1 MSERNQKQ
9 CIVLLPSG
17 PHYER
22 LFDEILRPI
31 IVESGFVPSR
41 FQPNP
46 PCAIPIDIFVDEI
59 EQADA
64 LFADVSENIPELWI
78 AAGCAA
84 ALGKPFCL
92 ISSSLNSASPLGIQY
107 LPLIPYRPHAFPS
120 DYLQLQRDIA
130 AQLSA
135 VFSSQDA
142 IATPGAEFP
151 TQSPE
156 SAPISDDL
164 ASYEVMALSII
175 DLKASDLGLSP
186 RDLGM
191 EMKIRDSAH
200 LTSHAM
206 NALRRRSF
214 IERRPVQIS
223 YGNEIHISEN
233 LFLTRAGKD
242 WLIRHNRRITTH
254 RSTTRTRDLLLN
266 R

>member
-1 MSERNQKQ
+1 LSDRNQKQ
-9 CIVLLPSG
+9 CIVLLPFG

-22 LFDEILRPI
+22 LFDEILRLV
-31 IVESGFVPSR
+31 IVETGFAPRRLQPS
-41 FQPNP
+41 P
-46 PCAIPIDIFVDEI
+46 PSAIPIDLFVDEI

-84 ALGKPFCL
+84 ALGKPLCL
-92 ISSSLNSASPLGIQY
+92 ISSSLSSTSPLGIQY
-107 LPLIPYRPHAFPS
+107 LPLISYRAHAFPS
-120 DYLQLQRDIA
+120 DYLQLQRNIA

-135 VFSSQDA
+135 ISSPQA
-142 IATPGAEFP
+142 VTASQEPGPYVPSSELN
-151 TQSPE
+151 
-156 SAPISDDL
+156 PISDDL
-164 ASYEVMALSII
+164 ASYEIMALSII

-206 NALRRRSF
+206 NALRRRNF
-214 IERRPVQIS
+214 IEKRPIQIN

-242 WLIRHNRRITTH
+242 WLTHHNRRVPTH
-254 RSTTRTRDLLLN
+254 RSTVRTRDLLLN

>member
-9 CIVLLPSG
+9 CIVLLPAG

-22 LFDEILRPI
+22 LFNEILQPVFADI
-31 IVESGFVPSR
+31 GFVPR
-41 FQPNP
+41 RLQPSP
-46 PCAIPIDIFVDEI
+46 QSAIPVDLFVDEI

-84 ALGKPFCL
+84 ALGKPLCL
-92 ISSSLNSASPLGIQY
+92 ISSTLTSASPLGIQY
-107 LPLIPYRPHAFPS
+107 LPLIPYRAHAFPS
-120 DYLQLQRDIA
+120 DYLQLQHNIA
-130 AQLSA
+130 ARLSA
-135 VFSSQDA
+135 ISSPRTGTA
-142 IATPGAEFP
+142 APEAEFHP
-151 TQSPE
+151 QSPT
-156 SAPISDDL
+156 SSPISDDL
-164 ASYEVMALSII
+164 AAYEVMALSII

-191 EMKIRDSAH
+191 EMKMRDSAH

-206 NALRRRSF
+206 NALRHRNF
-214 IERRPVQIS
+214 IEKRPVQIN

-242 WLIRHNRRITTH
+242 WLILYNRRGTTH
-254 RSTTRTRDLLLN
+254 RSTARTRDILIN